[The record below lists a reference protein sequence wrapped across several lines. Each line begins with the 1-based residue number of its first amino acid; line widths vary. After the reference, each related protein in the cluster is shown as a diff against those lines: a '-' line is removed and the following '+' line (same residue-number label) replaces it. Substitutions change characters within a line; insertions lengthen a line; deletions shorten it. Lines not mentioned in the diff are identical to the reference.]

1 MDLNFF
7 MVLFQYNGQLIL
19 TIRRRRVFV
28 EIILKVVS
36 TFASNVIILKYF
48 KNI

>member
-19 TIRRRRVFV
+19 IRRRRVFV